1 MMNLQVAVC
10 RQVGRKRPNRAAA
23 VGAAVG
29 GFLAA
34 PFLSGEAA
42 AGRYQAGSETELVQA
57 VVRANLD
64 GDDNARI
71 TLTRDIALT
80 HPTVLPTARKP
91 ITVDTGPFSLAAAR
105 ADAAHAGLG
114 PVLGGGA
121 YTLIGTIRGGD
132 ASHARADGRGGMA
145 LVAQGGELANR
156 AGITAGSGAGSAAI
170 AGGVRQAGA
179 GGIGVA
185 ASNVVLHNHADARI
199 AGGLG
204 GHYDAVEPDG
214 AGRAAGGGGTG
225 LLGHGGHLHNEGI
238 VLGGDGG
245 DATNS
250 IGGMTPV
257 PSGRGGEGLQLT
269 GGSHANHGVIAGGNG
284 GVGASAQRTGNGAG
298 GHGVQFTGAMFHNQ
312 GLLRGGH
319 GGISAGTAAQDAVV
333 AGGAGG
339 HGVIMEYGN
348 LVNGPNGVIE
358 GGDNP
363 GRGMAAPKPGGSGVV
378 ARSSSIIN
386 SGHIAGGRNAGG
398 YSRAA
403 AIEFGGANNVL
414 ELRDGWRITG
424 RVSGSGRDTL
434 VLSGTQDNSFA
445 VSHIAGPGKAAQFE
459 GFARF
464 ELLGA
469 GTWRLHG
476 VTTATTPWMVHEGTL
491 DIEHDASLGH
501 SAGALTFAGGT
512 LRISGTR
519 LLRLDRPIHWS
530 DKGGGLD
537 IAEPGHRFTIAQD
550 LHGGGSLHK
559 RGPGTLVL
567 AGSNTYTGGTTVS
580 DGTLRIGD
588 GGARGH
594 IEGNVRNESLLAFD
608 RSDAVVFPGRISG
621 TGSVVQLGRGA
632 TTFTADHTYTGVT
645 VVSRGT
651 LKLGDG
657 GTSGHVQG
665 DIYSD
670 GQLVFDRA
678 DAMVLAQGIH
688 GRASGA
694 VVQAGTGTTVLAGTN
709 DYQGPTDIRRGILV
723 VNGDQADAT
732 GAVTVRRGAMLQGH
746 GRIGGTVTVQD
757 GGTLAPGYPVGMLAT
772 GSLTLHPG
780 AALQM
785 HIGRAAPGRLVNAHD
800 RIRVD
805 GDLTLDGFLDI
816 ATPPG
821 GSLDVGVYRLID
833 YRGRLTDRAI
843 DIRDIPAS
851 TDRAALS
858 VQATVPGQVN
868 LLNTGG
874 RAVRFWQGSGP
885 AQGDAVRGKAGMP
898 GGDGVWRAGGPPIW
912 SDGRTPAGM
921 GWVPGAVAVFLGEA
935 GTIRV
940 DDGGGPV
947 VFGGVQFAAGGYAIT
962 GPGALTTGA
971 APAELR
977 VGDGTPAGQAMRAT
991 IETRIQ
997 GQGALVKSDLGTLV
1011 LAGDNRHA
1019 GGTMLR
1025 AGTLEIAR
1033 DANLGKASGPLT
1045 LAGGRLRTTAPL
1057 DTARRIT
1064 LAAAGGAVDTM
1075 RHTVRLRGP
1084 LTGAGD
1090 LVKEGSGTLEF
1101 AGAST
1106 ARGTVTLAAGRVRA
1120 GNPAALGAALRYAV
1134 RPGATLDLA
1143 GHDQAIAGLDNA
1155 GMVAMGSAWA
1165 APAPATRD
1173 MPDMPG
1179 PPGMSGSPATPGTPA
1194 PPVAPGTT
1202 LTVRGDYIGRNGTL
1216 LMRTVLGD
1224 EHSATD
1230 RLVIDGGRASGRT
1243 IVQVVNAGGL
1253 GARTRGDG
1261 IELIRAI
1268 NGATTTAQTT
1278 RDAFVLANDHVDAG
1292 AYEYRLYPGDATGA
1306 GENWYLRSTA
1316 PAPALPSGA
1325 AGPGGAGPLAAAGQ
1339 AGVAARAPSPQR
1351 TAYRPEVA
1359 LNAAL
1364 PAVLAHGDMA
1374 VLGTLHRRE
1383 GDGTVAHAR
1392 DHEAPGRRAWGRV
1405 IDQDAAIRQSGTV
1418 SPRSDGWFTGLQ
1430 LGVDVHADGRHRV
1443 GIYGATLGWRS
1454 KVRGDAGGAT
1464 DAAAGHLSGRG
1475 NYAGL
1480 YWTYMPA
1487 GGWYSDVVLQYGRQR
1502 GGAST
1507 SGGGSADVRAQGML
1521 ASAEVGVPF
1530 RLGDRWQIEP
1540 QAQLIAARQRVDDV
1554 RIPAATLQQRPGTVL
1569 TTRLGLRL
1577 KGDYAAGAGRIQPY
1591 SRLNLW
1597 QGFSGQDTLA
1607 VRGPAG
1613 QTDIE
1618 TRRGH
1623 TSADIAAGGT
1633 WAVNRHIAL
1642 YGELGHTSALG
1653 GAQRVST
1660 QHSISMGLR
1669 IAW

>member
-1 MMNLQVAVC
+1 MMNLQVGVC
-10 RQVGRKRPNRAAA
+10 GRVERKRPNRAAA

-34 PFLSGEAA
+34 PFLSGEAG

-57 VVRANLD
+57 VIRANLD
-64 GDDNARI
+64 GDDSARI
-71 TLTRDIALT
+71 TFTQDIILK
-80 HPTVLPTARKP
+80 HPTVLPMARKP
-91 ITVDTGPFSLAAAR
+91 ITVDTGPFSLAAAG
-105 ADAAHAGLG
+105 ADASHTGLG

-121 YTLIGTIRGGD
+121 YTLIGTIQG
-132 ASHARADGRGGMA
+132 SHAPHTGADRRGGMA

-156 AGITAGSGAGSAAI
+156 AGITAGSGASTAAT
-170 AGGVRQAGA
+170 AGGVSQAGP
-179 GGIGVA
+179 GGVGVA
-185 ASNVVLHNHADARI
+185 ASNAVLHNHAGARI

-204 GHYDAVEPDG
+204 GHYDAVDPDG
-214 AGRAAGGGGTG
+214 AVRAAGGGGTG
-225 LLGHGGHLHNEGI
+225 LLIHGGRLDNEG
-238 VLGGDGG
+238 VVVGGDGG
-245 DATNS
+245 DATNH
-250 IGGMTPV
+250 IGGTAPAL
-257 PSGRGGEGLQLT
+257 SGRGGEGVQLS
-269 GGSHANHGVIAGGNG
+269 GGSHANHGVIAGGSG
-284 GVGASAQRTGNGAG
+284 GVGASTQRTGNGAG
-298 GHGVQFTGAMFHNQ
+298 GHGAQLTGAMFHNQ
-312 GLLRGGH
+312 GLLRGGR
-319 GGISAGTAAQDAVV
+319 GGISAGTAARDAVV

-363 GRGMAAPKPGGSGVV
+363 GRGMAAPQPGGSGVV
-378 ARSSSIIN
+378 ARNSSVIN

-398 YSRAA
+398 HSRAP
-403 AIEFGGANNVL
+403 AIEFGGGNNVL

-424 RVSGSGRDTL
+424 PVSGSGRDTL
-434 VLSGTQDNSFA
+434 VLGGTQDNRFA
-445 VSHIAGPGKAAQFE
+445 VSHIAGPGKAAQFQ

-464 ELLGA
+464 ELSGT

-476 VTTATTPWMVHEGTL
+476 VTTATTPWILHEGTL
-491 DIEHDASLGH
+491 DIEQDASLGH

-512 LRISGTR
+512 LRVSGTR
-519 LLRLDRPIHWS
+519 LLRLDRPVYWS

-567 AGSNTYTGGTTVS
+567 AGSNTYAGGTTVS

-588 GGARGH
+588 GGTRGR
-594 IEGNVRNESLLAFD
+594 IDGDVRNDSLLVFD

-621 TGSVVQLGRGA
+621 TGSVVQLGPGT
-632 TTFTADHTYTGVT
+632 TTFTADHAYTGVT
-645 VVSRGT
+645 VVSQGT

-657 GTSGHVQG
+657 GTSGHVHG
-665 DIYSD
+665 DIYTD

-678 DAMVLAQGIH
+678 DTMVLAQGIH

-694 VVQAGTGTTVLAGTN
+694 VVQAGAGTTVLAGTN
-709 DYQGPTDIRRGILV
+709 DYQGPTDIRRGVLV

-732 GAVTVRRGAMLQGH
+732 GPVTVRRGAVLQGH
-746 GRIGGTVTVQD
+746 GRIGGAVTVQD
-757 GGTLAPGYPVGMLAT
+757 GGTLAPGHPVGMLST

-780 AALQM
+780 AVLQM
-785 HIGRAAPGRLVNAHD
+785 HIGRAAPGHLVNAHD

-805 GDLTLDGFLDI
+805 GDLTLDGLLDI

-821 GSLDVGVYRLID
+821 GKLDVGVYRLIE

-843 DIRDIPAS
+843 DIRDIPAGA
-851 TDRAALS
+851 DRAALR

-874 RAVRFWQGSGP
+874 RPARFWQGIRP
-885 AQGDAVRGKAGMP
+885 AQADAVRGEGRMP

-912 SDGRTPAGM
+912 SDGSTSRGM
-921 GWVPGAVAVFLGEA
+921 GWVPGAVAVFLGEP
-935 GTIRV
+935 GRIRV
-940 DDGGGPV
+940 DDAGGPV
-947 VFGGVQFAAGGYAIT
+947 VFGGAQFAADGYAVT
-962 GPGALTTGA
+962 GPGVLTTGA

-977 VGDGTPAGQAMRAT
+977 VGDGTPAGQAMRAA
-991 IETRIQ
+991 IEARIE
-997 GQGALVKSDLGTLV
+997 GQGGIVKSDLGTLV

-1019 GGTMLR
+1019 GGTTLR

-1033 DANLGKASGPLT
+1033 DGNLGEAGGPLV

-1057 DTARRIT
+1057 DAARPVT
-1064 LAAAGGAVDTM
+1064 LAGQDVTVDTM

-1101 AGAST
+1101 AGPST
-1106 ARGTVTLAAGRVRA
+1106 ARGTVTVAAGRIQA
-1120 GNPAALGAALRYAV
+1120 GTPGALGTALRYAV
-1134 RPGATLDLA
+1134 RPGATLDLT

-1155 GMVAMGSAWA
+1155 GTVTMGGAW
-1165 APAPATRD
+1165 
-1173 MPDMPG
+1173 
-1179 PPGMSGSPATPGTPA
+1179 ATPGPD
-1194 PPVAPGTT
+1194 APGTT

-1216 LMRTVLGD
+1216 VMRTVLGD

-1230 RLVIDGGRASGRT
+1230 RLVLDGGRASGRT

-1261 IELIRAI
+1261 IELIRAV

-1292 AYEYRLYPGDATGA
+1292 AYEYRLYPGDANGA
-1306 GENWYLRSTA
+1306 GENWYLRSTV
-1316 PAPALPSGA
+1316 PAPALPSGPA
-1325 AGPGGAGPLAAAGQ
+1325 RAGGPGGAATLAAAVQ
-1339 AGVAARAPSPQR
+1339 AGAAAPAPGPQR
-1351 TAYRPEVA
+1351 IAYRPEVA

-1364 PAVLAHGDMA
+1364 PAVLAQGDMA

-1383 GDGTVAHAR
+1383 GDGAVTPAS
-1392 DHEAPGRRAWGRV
+1392 EPGAPRRRAWGRF

-1418 SPRSDGWFTGLQ
+1418 SPRSDGWFTGMQ
-1430 LGVDVHADGRHRV
+1430 LGVDVYADGGHRV
-1443 GIYGATLGWRS
+1443 GVYGATLGWRS
-1454 KVRGDAGGAT
+1454 KVRGDAGGVPDAT
-1464 DAAAGHLSGRG
+1464 VGHLSGRG

-1502 GGAST
+1502 GAASR
-1507 SGGGSADVRAQGML
+1507 SGGGSADIRANGML
-1521 ASAEVGVPF
+1521 ASAEVGMPF
-1530 RLGDRWQIEP
+1530 PLGDRWRLEP

-1554 RIPAATLQQRPGTVL
+1554 RIPAATLQQRPGTAL

-1597 QGFSGQDTLA
+1597 QGLSGQDTLA

-1633 WAVNRHIAL
+1633 WTLNRHIAL
-1642 YGELGHTSALG
+1642 YGELGHMFALG

-1660 QHSISMGLR
+1660 QHSISMGVR